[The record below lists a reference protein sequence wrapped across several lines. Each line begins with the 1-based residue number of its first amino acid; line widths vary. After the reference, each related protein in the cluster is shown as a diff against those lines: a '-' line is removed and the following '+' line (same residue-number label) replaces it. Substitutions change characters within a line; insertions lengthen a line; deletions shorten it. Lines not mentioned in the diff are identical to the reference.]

1 MPDSQPPYGGP
12 GPYDGWDL
20 DGLLSGENVLVPEG
34 LQPVARTL
42 DALRVA
48 PMRAELAAEEAAR
61 TAFRQIM
68 RSGGSGQVWPVA
80 GTGEPRTLVLA
91 TQAADGEPRPVARPQ
106 RRHRHR
112 RPPRRG
118 PWQAKALVGA
128 AAAVVIV
135 GATALASTL
144 SSSGGHPGQ
153 LAHSLSATGAAAR
166 SSGPGS
172 PGLEGTA
179 TKEPTAKPTPK
190 ASQQSGTGAGTGSE
204 ASVLCRQYLASF
216 TQPGESSN
224 GATRSELDQQLSA
237 LAGGSMNVGN
247 YCTHVLQPWAAMP
260 QAPGNDYPGMPGPG
274 DLSPGDSQGAQGSQ
288 GSQGMNRS
296 PGHGGNGS
304 NGNGSDGNGG
314 NDQGKNGPGSGSQGG
329 P

>member
-1 MPDSQPPYGGP
+1 MSDSQPPNDGP
-12 GPYDGWDL
+12 GPDDGWDL
-20 DGLLSGENVLVPEG
+20 DDLLSGQNVLVPEG
-34 LQPVARTL
+34 LRPVARTL

-61 TAFRQIM
+61 TAFRQLM
-68 RSGGSGQVWPVA
+68 LSGGGGHGWPVA
-80 GTGEPRTLVLA
+80 GTGEPRTLVLPA
-91 TQAADGEPRPVARPQ
+91 QAADGEPLPMPRP
-106 RRHRHR
+106 HRHR

-135 GATALASTL
+135 GVAALASTL
-144 SSSGGHPGQ
+144 SSSGGHPGP
-153 LAHSLSATGAAAR
+153 LAHSLSATGPASR

-179 TKEPTAKPTPK
+179 TKEAIAKPTPT
-190 ASQQSGTGAGTGSE
+190 AAQQSGTGAGTGSE
-204 ASVLCRQYLASF
+204 PAALCRQYFASSAH
-216 TQPGESSN
+216 PGPPSN
-224 GATRSELDQQLSA
+224 GSAGSELGQRLSA

-260 QAPGNDYPGMPGPG
+260 QAPRNNSPGMPGPG
-274 DLSPGDSQGAQGSQ
+274 YLSPNDSPGSKGSQ
-288 GSQGMNRS
+288 GSQGTNW
-296 PGHGGNGS
+296 PAETGGNG
-304 NGNGSDGNGG
+304 NTGNGG
-314 NDQGKNGPGSGSQGG
+314 NDQGGNSRGFGSQGR

>member
-1 MPDSQPPYGGP
+1 MPDSQPPNGGP

-20 DGLLSGENVLVPEG
+20 DRLLSGENVLVPEG
-34 LQPVARTL
+34 LRPVAAAL

-48 PMRAELAAEEAAR
+48 PMRGELAAEEAAR
-61 TAFRQIM
+61 TAFRQVM
-68 RSGGSGQVWPVA
+68 LSGGSGPVWPVA

-91 TQAADGEPRPVARPQ
+91 TQAADGESRPVPRPQ
-106 RRHRHR
+106 GCHRRR

-153 LAHSLSATGAAAR
+153 LVHSLSATGATAR

-190 ASQQSGTGAGTGSE
+190 ASQQSVTGAGTGSSG
-204 ASVLCRQYLASF
+204 ASALCRQYLASF
-216 TQPGESSN
+216 THPGQSPDGS
-224 GATRSELDQQLSA
+224 APSELDQQLSA

-260 QAPGNDYPGMPGPG
+260 QGPGNNDPGMPGPG
-274 DLSPGDSQGAQGSQ
+274 YLSPGDSQGSKGSQ

-296 PGHGGNGS
+296 PGRGGNES
-304 NGNGSDGNGG
+304 AGNAG
-314 NDQGKNGPGSGSQGG
+314 NDQGRNGPGAGSQGR